1 MPTIDLLQQRGPTV
15 YYLDTGVA
23 VFRSLVNP
31 EGAIEAKK
39 DSLCLYD
46 GGVYVKSTDTGNT
59 GWVSVGSDAG
69 SLIYPLAQWTQRS
82 SGGGV
87 GAGFTDQTGSILIN
101 AGRANNVNLSG
112 LTRPPVGAS
121 FTVTA
126 KLRTMMGRNGS
137 ASTGI
142 WAYNSLNNRSIMA
155 SMLIDFSDIGGSPRW
170 GLQRMT
176 NLSTFS
182 ANIISPMNC
191 QFHRDLYWRMTS
203 NGTVLTFSVSNDGMN
218 FVTLGQETIATF
230 LTAAGGSLD
239 GVGVVANP
247 ASAGFARDALHVAG
261 LDRGLMKTRTRC
273 GLCRYDYD
281 AARSRSSRF
290 CNRCLKK
297 FGPRSGKA
305 KHHPV
310 SKLLRAWR

>member
-82 SGGGV
+82 SGGG
-87 GAGFTDQTGSILIN
+87 
-101 AGRANNVNLSG
+101 
-112 LTRPPVGAS
+112 
-121 FTVTA
+121 
-126 KLRTMMGRNGS
+126 
-137 ASTGI
+137 
-142 WAYNSLNNRSIMA
+142 
-155 SMLIDFSDIGGSPRW
+155 
-170 GLQRMT
+170 
-176 NLSTFS
+176 
-182 ANIISPMNC
+182 
-191 QFHRDLYWRMTS
+191 
-203 NGTVLTFSVSNDGMN
+203 
-218 FVTLGQETIATF
+218 
-230 LTAAGGSLD
+230 
-239 GVGVVANP
+239 
-247 ASAGFARDALHVAG
+247 
-261 LDRGLMKTRTRC
+261 DRGLMKTRTRC